1 MSLRLEA
8 ADSAPEG
15 IRRIVYEQIDAG
27 MQELGD
33 RRRNHHKAI
42 HSARQR
48 CKRIRA
54 VLRLVRRDLGDQY
67 GAENVCFRDIARG
80 LSDLRDAEAVIEA
93 LDKLQLHCNDK
104 REAGLVRA
112 TRRGLTARR
121 QQDADGEEGLRAHAD
136 DAIQGFRAA
145 RERLPSWR
153 LTTQGFAL
161 IGAGLRKT
169 YASGRDAFTGAC
181 IEPSDVRFHETRK
194 LVKYLW
200 YEMRVLHHV
209 WPEAMPAYKRSLHK
223 LSNLLGD
230 DHDLLVVRES
240 LREQPDILRGARN
253 LECMIGLIDR
263 RKCQLKAEGRLLGMR
278 VFAERPKAFRKRL
291 ERYWRAWQVET
302 QAAAAQPASAEIDAR
317 EVA

>member
-8 ADSAPEG
+8 AEPAPQG

-33 RRRNHHKAI
+33 GRRNPHTAI

-67 GAENVCFRDIARG
+67 RPENVCFRDIARG
-80 LSDLRDAEAVIEA
+80 LSDVRDAVAVIEA
-93 LDKLQLHCNDK
+93 LDKLQPPCIDK

-121 QQDADGEEGLRAHAD
+121 RQDTDGEEALRTHAD
-136 DAIQGFRAA
+136 DAIGGFRAA
-145 RERLPSWR
+145 RERVAAWPLS
-153 LTTQGFAL
+153 TQGFAL
-161 IGAGLRKT
+161 VSPGLRRT
-169 YASGRDAFTGAC
+169 YASGRDAFTEAC
-181 IEPSDVRFHETRK
+181 SEPSDVRFHETRK
-194 LVKYLW
+194 RAKYLW
-200 YEMRVLHHV
+200 YQMRVLHNV
-209 WPEAMPAYKRSLHK
+209 WPETMRACQRSLHK

-263 RKCQLKAEGRLLGMR
+263 RKCQLKAEARLLGMR
-278 VFAERPKAFRKRL
+278 VFAERPGEFRKRL
-291 ERYWRAWQVET
+291 ERYWQTWQVAT
-302 QAAAAQPASAEIDAR
+302 DAAAAHPQAAPASTR